1 MGVLHIRP
9 GGQGG
14 LSGERVDPGPEC
26 GSGWYTGSLLGEAR
40 EASVVTTRKN
50 RPRKAQCV
58 GGTQGG
64 WCEWRRESSTEWSPE
79 KCRPRLPWISTQ
91 VHQEAMEMF

>member
-1 MGVLHIRP
+1 M
-9 GGQGG
+9 
-14 LSGERVDPGPEC
+14 
-26 GSGWYTGSLLGEAR
+26 GSLLGEAR

-64 WCEWRRESSTEWSPE
+64 WCEWSKRKQHGVESRE
-79 KCRPRLPWISTQ
+79 
-91 VHQEAMEMF
+91 V